1 MFWRSLIKLTIST
14 PSSPVFS
21 LDLTVS
27 CGWWLYQEMWRW
39 TQIRPDY
46 AKMSDYTA
54 PDISTLKVSKNF
66 ADHNVAFT
74 FKKYWDTIM
83 IGHLNI
89 TDRRFGIAIIPKTVC
104 QWRSLWT
111 SVPISRV
118 ENIYKILRAKFCWG
132 LYISPHTGP
141 CLQTRITR
149 VLSALLRFINTDFVL
164 RRFSRLYKDFK
175 RNSIL
180 KTPLW
185 NTKEPRNQGY
195 SPS

>member
-1 MFWRSLIKLTIST
+1 MFWRSLIKITIST

-132 LYISPHTGP
+132 LYISTHWAVSPDSYYPSAFGFTQIHKYRLCASEIFP
-141 CLQTRITR
+141 FIQRLQKK
-149 VLSALLRFINTDFVL
+149 
-164 RRFSRLYKDFK
+164 LYSE
-175 RNSIL
+175 NSPV
-180 KTPLW
+180 K
-185 NTKEPRNQGY
+185 Y
-195 SPS
+195 